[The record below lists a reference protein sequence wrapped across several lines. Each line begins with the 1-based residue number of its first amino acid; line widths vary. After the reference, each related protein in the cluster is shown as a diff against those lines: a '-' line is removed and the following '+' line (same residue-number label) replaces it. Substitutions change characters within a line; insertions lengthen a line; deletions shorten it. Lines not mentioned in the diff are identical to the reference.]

1 MYVTEYKILMFI
13 SKLFMISMALICV
26 MTANAF
32 RTVDLDKVKNRAF
45 FKKKKISRVVA
56 RIF

>member
-32 RTVDLDKVKNRAF
+32 RTLDLDKVKNRAF
-45 FKKKKISRVVA
+45 LKKKILE
-56 RIF
+56 

>member
-1 MYVTEYKILMFI
+1 MYVTEYKILMLI

-32 RTVDLDKVKNRAF
+32 RALDLDKVKNHAF
-45 FKKKKISRVVA
+45 FKKK
-56 RIF
+56 FLE